1 MLAINRSVSLD
12 AQEGDTHWIIHL
24 EKKTDDT
31 HLLFDSM
38 AKKRERE
45 NPKGSDCFLTMS
57 GCLEF
62 YIFTFQICLLSS
74 TLLISGASL

>member
-12 AQEGDTHWIIHL
+12 AQEGDAHWIIHG
-24 EKKTDDT
+24 KKTDDT

-45 NPKGSDCFLTMS
+45 NPKGSVCFLTMS
-57 GCLEF
+57 
-62 YIFTFQICLLSS
+62 
-74 TLLISGASL
+74 